1 MDLRT
6 ATIIGQL
13 VKILYCA
20 IVHTI
25 TLPILALSIVK
36 TKGQNSPKNLMNL
49 SALAR
54 EKSFWKRL

>member
-1 MDLRT
+1 MVLRT
-6 ATIIGQL
+6 ATIISQW
-13 VKILYCA
+13 VKIQYYE

-54 EKSFWKRL
+54 EKSF